1 MAVALNGLERLLAET
16 QVYVTLQNIAEFW
29 NAATRP
35 IENNGL
41 GYSIPF
47 TLGEVEKIEA
57 LLTFLAGHA
66 FGLCR
71 MEADC
76 CRAWRFG
83 CKGARRPARRHH
95 EGARSSPPA
104 DIRHERLQPV
114 RH

>member
-1 MAVALNGLERLLAET
+1 MSTLVDTNILLRIVQQNHPHHAVALNGLERLLAET
-16 QVYVTLQNIAEFW
+16 QVYFTLQNIAEFW

-83 CKGARRPARRHH
+83 
-95 EGARSSPPA
+95 
-104 DIRHERLQPV
+104 
-114 RH
+114 

>member
-1 MAVALNGLERLLAET
+1 MGTLVDTNILLRIVQRNHPHHAIALNGLERLMAGT
-16 QVYVTLQNIAEFW
+16 QVYFTLQNIAEFW

-83 CKGARRPARRHH
+83 Y
-95 EGARSSPPA
+95 EGA
-104 DIRHERLQPV
+104 
-114 RH
+114 